1 MDGSANG
8 ASRPPHDSNGVLRSI
23 TAPRGAALGLTA
35 FGAAGLVL
43 AVVLLIGLVR
53 LAGTASALA
62 DEQAAMAE
70 LMDAGHATA
79 VDGRSAA
86 ERAQAGVISTADAAD
101 QAAGFT
107 TDLAAALRETA
118 SSLRVDVFGSQPF
131 AAAADRVDR
140 AADQADQAAAGLAT
154 AADQA
159 RQGAA
164 QLGAVTADLDR
175 IATNMAG
182 IRGGLSSGGDV
193 DAGAIGVLEA
203 ALIGLVVWL
212 AVPAGA
218 CLWLGVALWRRPGS
232 RPRRVTRHEPV
243 R

>member
-1 MDGSANG
+1 MHGSNNG
-8 ASRPPHDSNGVLRSI
+8 GRRPSNDSIGALGTLTV
-23 TAPRGAALGLTA
+23 PRGAVVGLVA
-35 FGAAGLVL
+35 FGAVGLLL
-43 AVVLLIGLVR
+43 AAVLLVGLVR
-53 LAGTASALA
+53 LAGAANALA
-62 DEQAAMAE
+62 DEQAAIAE
-70 LMDAGHATA
+70 LMNAGRATA

-118 SSLRVDVFGSQPF
+118 SSLRVELFGNQPF
-131 AAAADRVDR
+131 AAAADRVDH
-140 AADQADQAAAGLAT
+140 AADQADQAAAGLTA

-175 IATNMAG
+175 IATSMAG
-182 IRGGLSSGGDV
+182 IGIGLSSRGGI
-193 DAGAIGVLEA
+193 DAGAIGILEA

-218 CLWLGVALWRRPGS
+218 CLWLGVMLWRRPSS
-232 RPRRVTRHEPV
+232 RPRPAARQEPV